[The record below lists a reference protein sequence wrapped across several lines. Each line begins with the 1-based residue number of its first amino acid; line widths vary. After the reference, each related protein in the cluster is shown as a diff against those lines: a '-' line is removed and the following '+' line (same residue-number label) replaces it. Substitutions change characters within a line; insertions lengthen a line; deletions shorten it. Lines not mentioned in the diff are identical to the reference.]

1 VSGSD
6 ASRFGFFPSAAI
18 TGMLANTGKL
28 PSWISRLNLAL
39 EASLTGNSRFSPTYG
54 RNTYEG
60 TNAFE
65 LGSIVQKGM
74 ANTRITWEKQR
85 QLDFGIDLS
94 LLGGLADLTASVFT
108 NESYDLLLVGRS
120 ASSVFGNTSFYD
132 NLGSIRGKGLELGL
146 RLNPIHT
153 KDFDFTLGAT
163 FTTVSNKVHSLG
175 GDQQIGAM
183 IAERE
188 IDMLIFFC
196 DNLIVQGHQND
207 VSALTR
213 LAALYNIA
221 FATNRTTADM
231 LLTSSL
237 LDDPAY
243 EIQIPDVIAHYANRK
258 LK

>member
-1 VSGSD
+1 MKRTNIALVAHDGRTD
-6 ASRFGFFPSAAI
+6 ELI
-18 TGMLANTGKL
+18 
-28 PSWISRLNLAL
+28 SW
-39 EASLTGNSRFSPTYG
+39 
-54 RNTYEG
+54 
-60 TNAFE
+60 
-65 LGSIVQKGM
+65 
-74 ANTRITWEKQR
+74 
-85 QLDFGIDLS
+85 
-94 LLGGLADLTASVFT
+94 
-108 NESYDLLLVGRS
+108 
-120 ASSVFGNTSFYD
+120 
-132 NLGSIRGKGLELGL
+132 
-146 RLNPIHT
+146 
-153 KDFDFTLGAT
+153 AT
-163 FTTVSNKVHSLG
+163 FNYGLLSKHKLFATGTTGRLIEEIEVADGTRPFAGKVTRLLSGPLG

-221 FATNRTTADM
+221 FATNRTTAHM

-237 LDDPAY
+237 LDDPNY